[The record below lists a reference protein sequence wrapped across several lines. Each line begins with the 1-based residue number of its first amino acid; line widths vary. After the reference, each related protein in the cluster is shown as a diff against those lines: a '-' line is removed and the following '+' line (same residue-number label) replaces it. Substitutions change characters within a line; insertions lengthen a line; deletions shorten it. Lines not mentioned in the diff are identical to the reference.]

1 MEHDAQW
8 SGVHIHYQMCGHGSE
23 RRSAG
28 HPVDGFCTET
38 NTLFQF
44 HACLW
49 HCCPRCF
56 PGRRKEVF
64 AFEKIEQG
72 KKGLTREMQFA
83 RTLERRQAIIDEGF
97 ELVECW
103 EHDFK
108 RRQLYPTFPHI
119 IVFDFESVLD
129 TSKRKQATK
138 CRCPFCWQTLW
149 IERQSK
155 SAAKIPKS
163 GAGDSGRRLSVGTR
177 PSEKTCGD
185 TFGRISNFC
194 RSSNKSVFL
203 VVFSNPRFG
212 FQNRVL

>member
-103 EHDFK
+103 EHVFK

-119 IVFDFESVLD
+119 IVFDFESVLH